1 MLTHSISLLL
11 AAILIMSM
19 AAFAATASAQQQQVG
34 SDGGLTA
41 TLNGENFRRE
51 DKITVNGTVEER
63 DIDSYV
69 AIEIMDPRGE
79 EVENGYPNVTE
90 DNTFAYSFTA
100 GENEGALDQPMVV
113 SGSYTVIVRY
123 FPPGEDLDAEEVEF
137 VFAYD
142 ANGVVVPP
150 GINATAPPTTT
161 AVIGNTTTAAG
172 GAIDVALLNNTAIQA
187 IEDMGELIA
196 VLQPYIRQP
205 DGSIHPDIVTY
216 FNLVLDGLYNIQGN
230 LTGVTPLPRE

>member
-1 MLTHSISLLL
+1 
-11 AAILIMSM
+11 M
-19 AAFAATASAQQQQVG
+19 AAVAATVSAQQQQVG
-34 SDGGLTA
+34 SVGGLTA
-41 TLNGENFRRE
+41 TLNGENFRRG
-51 DKITVNGTVEER
+51 DTITVNGSVEEQ

-90 DNTFAYSFTA
+90 NNTFEYSFTA

-123 FPPGEDLDAEEVEF
+123 FPPGDDLVAEEVEF

-142 ANGVVVPP
+142 ANGALASP
-150 GINATAPPTTT
+150 GTNATAPSTTT
-161 AVIGNTTTAAG
+161 AVTGNTTTAEG
-172 GAIDVALLNNTAIQA
+172 GAVDVALLNNTAIQA
-187 IEDMGELIA
+187 IEDMGELTA

-205 DGSIHPDIVTY
+205 YGSIHPDIVTY
-216 FNLVLDGLYNIQGN
+216 FDLVLDGLYKIQGN